1 MAINGIRQNRSRLD
15 APGLNQIRINR
26 ERNRIRWNFPKS
38 GLSCRGINAAQ
49 KGAQRK
55 IDQGSNRANA
65 AKGNVYIKSLKING
79 QEWNSPFI
87 THSILSKGGLWEFDL
102 TDSPLY

>member
-1 MAINGIRQNRSRLD
+1 MGSWYIFCYLGFFPNAGQDLYYLSAPRCTSAEIRLAD
-15 APGLNQIRINR
+15 GKTLRI
-26 ERNRIRWNFPKS
+26 K
-38 GLSCRGINAAQ
+38 
-49 KGAQRK
+49 
-55 IDQGSNRANA
+55 ANA

-79 QEWNSPFI
+79 QEWKSPFI